1 MQLNAFPF
9 RVNLCLSHIP
19 ICILGIFLF
28 FSVHFGK
35 YMDSSTPRGG
45 FRFATNRKVE
55 LILQKELD
63 DVAKKSITQ
72 INAFKEARKNAPLSE
87 AATVSK

>member
-1 MQLNAFPF
+1 
-9 RVNLCLSHIP
+9 
-19 ICILGIFLF
+19 
-28 FSVHFGK
+28 
-35 YMDSSTPRGG
+35 MDKDTPRGG
-45 FRFATNRKVE
+45 FRYATNRKVE

-87 AATVSK
+87 EEAVTKYLLFRVTLFLFYFFFFCFCW

>member
-1 MQLNAFPF
+1 
-9 RVNLCLSHIP
+9 
-19 ICILGIFLF
+19 
-28 FSVHFGK
+28 
-35 YMDSSTPRGG
+35 MDKDTPRGG
-45 FRFATNRKVE
+45 FRYATNRKVE

-87 AATVSK
+87 EEAVTKYLLFGVICYFLFVCFC